1 MNEREGDGGERTS
14 DTEGMKTEGWR
25 KKHRWSRLSAVIQK
39 RRQEDSD
46 TDRVRKAETQKA
58 RKTDLVGKIKH
69 RKDPCIETQRNRET
83 RQKQTKMEKEMGNK

>member
-1 MNEREGDGGERTS
+1 MQLFRNGDR
-14 DTEGMKTEGWR
+14 KT
-25 KKHRWSRLSAVIQK
+25 AIY
-39 RRQEDSD
+39 